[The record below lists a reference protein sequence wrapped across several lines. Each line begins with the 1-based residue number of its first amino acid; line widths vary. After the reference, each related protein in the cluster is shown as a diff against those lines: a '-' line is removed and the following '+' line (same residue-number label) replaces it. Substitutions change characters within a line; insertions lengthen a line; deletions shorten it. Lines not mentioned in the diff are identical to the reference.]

1 MATINMQNTK
11 KRLLETNRNL
21 EKEITERKKVERDL
35 IVSQNR
41 LEYVKQIGALACS
54 SLRLEEVLES
64 ILKGTL
70 EASRA
75 SIGMIF
81 LKDPETGLLTLCSA
95 IGLSDEFINEYRN
108 NPVKPG
114 EGLTGLISETGKPIF
129 IPMDSANDSR
139 SARAILKSENL
150 NSFIGVPIYAA
161 SEILGVMNILTRPP
175 DTLTKQEITLASA
188 IGAHVGY
195 AIRNAQHF
203 EETMRSEIKLLNYQK
218 ELQSLTSQLSLIEE
232 HEKRRIATE
241 LHDCIGQPLALSK
254 IKLTQLNKM
263 ALSDESRYIIT
274 ELLQLIELTIKETR
288 TLTFELS
295 PPILYELGLSQ
306 AIKWLIDQFRVKHGL
321 EITFEDNEQITEFDH
336 NIRFFIFQA
345 VRELLVNIVKHSE
358 AKTAKICL
366 TSDNNN
372 LKVIVEDNGIGFP
385 DSPDKKSGYGLF
397 NIREKMNHIKGQF
410 DIDSSAGK
418 GTRVTLIVPFGADI
432 KHGEKGLS

>member
-1 MATINMQNTK
+1 
-11 KRLLETNRNL
+11 
-21 EKEITERKKVERDL
+21 
-35 IVSQNR
+35 
-41 LEYVKQIGALACS
+41 
-54 SLRLEEVLES
+54 
-64 ILKGTL
+64 
-70 EASRA
+70 
-75 SIGMIF
+75 
-81 LKDPETGLLTLCSA
+81 
-95 IGLSDEFINEYRN
+95 
-108 NPVKPG
+108 
-114 EGLTGLISETGKPIF
+114 
-129 IPMDSANDSR
+129 
-139 SARAILKSENL
+139 
-150 NSFIGVPIYAA
+150 
-161 SEILGVMNILTRPP
+161 
-175 DTLTKQEITLASA
+175 
-188 IGAHVGY
+188 
-195 AIRNAQHF
+195 
-203 EETMRSEIKLLNYQK
+203 
-218 ELQSLTSQLSLIEE
+218 QLSLIEE

-336 NIRFFIFQA
+336 NIRFLIFQA

-385 DSPDKKSGYGLF
+385 DSPDKKNGYGLF

-432 KHGEKGLS
+432 KQGEKGLS